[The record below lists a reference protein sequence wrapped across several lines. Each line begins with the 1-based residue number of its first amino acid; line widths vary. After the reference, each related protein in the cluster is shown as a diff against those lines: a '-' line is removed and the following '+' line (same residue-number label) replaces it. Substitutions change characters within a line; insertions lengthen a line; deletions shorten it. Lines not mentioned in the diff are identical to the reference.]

1 MPLFIIAVSI
11 AVLLL
16 LTIKL
21 KLNTFISLILVSIG
35 VAVASGMPSGKIVST
50 IESGMGGTLGSI
62 ALIFGFGV
70 MLGRL
75 LADAGGAQRIA
86 LTMIDFFGKKR
97 LEWAVVFSA
106 FIIGIALFFEVGLI
120 LLIPIVFAI
129 AREAKISPMMLCLS
143 MLSGLLVAHGFLPPH
158 PGPTV
163 IAKEYGADIG
173 HVLVYGLMAGLPTF
187 IIAGP
192 ILNKFCKRIIPDA
205 FVKMGSLQSLGT
217 PKEFSEDEMPGFGI
231 SFLTAM
237 LPVIMMGCITIYKME
252 VSVGSA
258 HQNMLYSI
266 LNFLGNST
274 IAMLIS
280 LLFAFYTMG
289 IKRNKSVSEL
299 MNSCSSAIAGIAGLL
314 FIIGGGG
321 AFKQVLIGSGAGD
334 YIASLVS
341 GTDIN
346 PLILAW
352 GVAAL
357 LRICLGSAT
366 VAAISTSGLVL
377 PLLAVHSDVN
387 LALVTLATGAGSCI
401 CSHVNDASFWMIK
414 DFFGLTVK
422 ETVLSWT
429 LMSTVMSLVGISL
442 IMMLSTVV

>member
-1 MPLFIIAVSI
+1 MPLLIIAVSI
-11 AVLLL
+11 AVLLF
-16 LTIKL
+16 LTIKI
-21 KLNTFISLILVSIG
+21 KLNTFISLIIVSIG
-35 VAVASGMPSGKIVST
+35 VSIASGMPLNKIVST
-50 IESGMGGTLGSI
+50 IESGLGGTLGSI

-86 LTMIDFFGKKR
+86 LTMLGIFGKKR
-97 LEWAVVFSA
+97 LEWAVVCSA
-106 FIIGIALFFEVGLI
+106 FIVGIALFFEVGLI

-163 IAKEYGADIG
+163 IAKEYGADVG
-173 HVLVYGLMAGLPTF
+173 TVLVYGLMAGLPTF

-192 ILNKFCKRIIPDA
+192 ILNKFCKKIIPAA
-205 FVKMGSLQSLGT
+205 FKKVGSIESLGT
-217 PKEFSEDEMPGFGI
+217 PKEFTEEEMPSFGI

-237 LPVIMMGCITIYKME
+237 LPVILMAVITIFKMLFPNE
-252 VSVGSA
+252 NA
-258 HQNMLYSI
+258 HPTEFFSI
-266 LNFLGNST
+266 ISFFGNST

-280 LLFAFYTMG
+280 LIFALYTMG
-289 IKRNKSVSEL
+289 LKRQKSVKEL
-299 MNSCSSAIAGIAGLL
+299 MESCSSAISGIAGLL
-314 FIIGGGG
+314 LIIGGGG
-321 AFKQVLIGSGAGD
+321 AFKQVLISSGAGD

-341 GTDIN
+341 GSDIN
-346 PLILAW
+346 PLIMAW

-366 VAAISTSGLVL
+366 VAAISTSGLVI
-377 PLLAVHSDVN
+377 PLLATHTDTN

-414 DFFGLTVK
+414 DFFGLTTK
-422 ETVLSWT
+422 ETFLSWT
-429 LMSTVMSLVGISL
+429 LMSTVMSVVGISL
-442 IMMLSTVV
+442 ILTLSMFI